1 MKYKVIKAFTDKHT
15 YKKYNIGDVIEV
27 TEDRAKE
34 ILSVGELI
42 TKVQS
47 KPKTTKRVVE

>member
-15 YKKYNIGDVIEV
+15 YKKYNIGDVIEI
-27 TEDRAKE
+27 TKERADE
-34 ILSVGELI
+34 ILSIGELI
-42 TKVQS
+42 TKVQN